1 MTHSLFQ
8 GLKLDVVAFVGL
20 SKDALHV
27 YVGLIVFLVSAA
39 AARQGLRSSMPLI
52 IVLAVAV
59 LGEIFDIRDNLTRF
73 GVWRL
78 GASVHDILNTL
89 FWPAALW
96 LLARYSRVM
105 K

>member
-1 MTHSLFQ
+1 
-8 GLKLDVVAFVGL
+8 
-20 SKDALHV
+20 
-27 YVGLIVFLVSAA
+27 
-39 AARQGLRSSMPLI
+39 
-52 IVLAVAV
+52 VLAVAV

-78 GASVHDILNTL
+78 GASVHDILNTM

>member
-1 MTHSLFQ
+1 MFQ

-27 YVGLIVFLVSAA
+27 YVGLIVFLIAA
-39 AARQGLRSSMPLI
+39 AIARQGLRSTGAVI
-52 IVLAVAV
+52 AVLVVAV

-78 GASVHDILNTL
+78 GASVHDIVNTL
-89 FWPAALW
+89 FWPTALW
-96 LLARYSRVM
+96 LLARYTRVM